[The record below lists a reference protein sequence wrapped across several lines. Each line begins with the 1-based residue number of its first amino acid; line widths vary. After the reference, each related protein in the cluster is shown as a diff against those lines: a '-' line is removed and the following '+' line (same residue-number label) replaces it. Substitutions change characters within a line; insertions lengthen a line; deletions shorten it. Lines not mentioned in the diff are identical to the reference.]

1 MTASKTTD
9 KAQLEALISQIAAAP
24 DMLRA
29 APLLQAF
36 GEVVGL
42 QRPAVI
48 GDYTSSELVTVED
61 GRTLAEV
68 FGWASD
74 IQQEWVD
81 GKLNLIS
88 PIAVACRLTTRPF
101 AWDAAAIAA
110 QADKASPRSA
120 AAWHLTPERGI
131 TGGITVPIHLPLC
144 RTGSVGWVTTDA
156 ELNVHAVL
164 EAHSDRFR
172 LAALRFMDLV
182 FMART
187 DKALEKTPVR
197 LSEREFECLN
207 WVALGRTDTEIG
219 AIIHRSPTTV
229 RFHVENAMAK
239 LDASNRAQAVATA
252 SQLGLIHTLD

>member
-1 MTASKTTD
+1 MAVAKSKQP
-9 KAQLEALISQIAAAP
+9 ARLNALIAELAQAS
-24 DMLRA
+24 DVLSA
-29 APLLQAF
+29 APLLQQF
-36 GEVVGL
+36 GEVVGM

-68 FGWASD
+68 FGWDGDLQVA
-74 IQQEWVD
+74 WVE

-101 AWDAAAIAA
+101 AWDAAAIAT
-110 QADKASPRSA
+110 QADEGSPRSA

-131 TGGITVPIHLPLC
+131 TSGITVPIHLPLC

-156 ELNVHAVL
+156 TLDTHGLL
-164 EAHSDRFR
+164 EAHTDRFR
-172 LAALRFMDLV
+172 LAAHRFMDLV
-182 FMART
+182 FTARA
-187 DKALEKTPVR
+187 DKALEKYPVQ

-207 WVALGRTDTEIG
+207 WVALGRTDMEIG
-219 AIIHRSPTTV
+219 EIIHRSPTTV